1 MHSNL
6 VSIGIEMNWNFTRFR
21 GFTQTIHK
29 RVSKGIKRVCR
40 ILSNTITTLVYVQ
53 HQSFIWH
60 SAWPHFLATLHR
72 SAVGWE
78 AARLL
83 LPLSHQ
89 ITMFSKNL
97 SSSSHVY
104 FYLRKASRRRRRY
117 VQVSKTPTESHA
129 PLFARHLLGPPEN
142 WADTSV
148 SHRAYDI
155 WYFMFSCKAMPGVLW
170 LAPLSD
176 LACWA
181 GASKTQNPMASAQ
194 SFNGL
199 DMDDLHV
206 RIAGLESSDH
216 WFRSQPF
223 HQQSAKLTKKKIAVD
238 FRAHQSFCSF
248 LGLKKTSSISNLLPK
263 IGLKSIIL
271 VPYGRLYHLYNLYI
285 YIYIHIIEPHPLIAY
300 HPCRW
305 AEVVLMQILMQA
317 VLIIQCYRSDS
328 ERGDLDTNRGIHFLN
343 KEQLQWMRGWWA
355 MQLSNVRLR
364 DENKNVGQSQVMS
377 SSLNVYIF
385 DSWRSSPLTPAVVF
399 FFLGGGIFMAAAI
412 WKEMGQCANARGP
425 VLSFFLA

>member
-29 RVSKGIKRVCR
+29 RVSKGIKRICR

-223 HQQSAKLTKKKIAVD
+223 HQQSAKLTKKKD
-238 FRAHQSFCSF
+238 RCGFQ
-248 LGLKKTSSISNLLPK
+248 
-263 IGLKSIIL
+263 
-271 VPYGRLYHLYNLYI
+271 
-285 YIYIHIIEPHPLIAY
+285 
-300 HPCRW
+300 
-305 AEVVLMQILMQA
+305 
-317 VLIIQCYRSDS
+317 
-328 ERGDLDTNRGIHFLN
+328 
-343 KEQLQWMRGWWA
+343 
-355 MQLSNVRLR
+355 
-364 DENKNVGQSQVMS
+364 S
-377 SSLNVYIF
+377 SSEL
-385 DSWRSSPLTPAVVF
+385 L
-399 FFLGGGIFMAAAI
+399 
-412 WKEMGQCANARGP
+412 
-425 VLSFFLA
+425 

>member
-40 ILSNTITTLVYVQ
+40 ISSNNITTLVQ
-53 HQSFIWH
+53 HQSLICH

-104 FYLRKASRRRRRY
+104 FYLRWASRRRRRY

-129 PLFARHLLGPPEN
+129 PLFARRLLGPSEN
-142 WADTSV
+142 WEDTSV

-170 LAPLSD
+170 LAPPVIWRVGQGFSR
-176 LACWA
+176 
-181 GASKTQNPMASAQ
+181 KP
-194 SFNGL
+194 NGFCSEL
-199 DMDDLHV
+199 QWMDMDDFHV
-206 RIAGLESSDH
+206 RIAGLLESSNDH
-216 WFRSQPF
+216 WFRSQL
-223 HQQSAKLTKKKIAVD
+223 HQKAPIDKKKRCG
-238 FRAHQSFCSF
+238 FQSS
-248 LGLKKTSSISNLLPK
+248 
-263 IGLKSIIL
+263 
-271 VPYGRLYHLYNLYI
+271 
-285 YIYIHIIEPHPLIAY
+285 
-300 HPCRW
+300 
-305 AEVVLMQILMQA
+305 
-317 VLIIQCYRSDS
+317 S
-328 ERGDLDTNRGIHFLN
+328 ERL
-343 KEQLQWMRGWWA
+343 
-355 MQLSNVRLR
+355 
-364 DENKNVGQSQVMS
+364 
-377 SSLNVYIF
+377 
-385 DSWRSSPLTPAVVF
+385 
-399 FFLGGGIFMAAAI
+399 
-412 WKEMGQCANARGP
+412 C
-425 VLSFFLA
+425 FLALKNKFHLQFTTQDWIEIHHTRTLWATLSPI